1 MMEVIERKLWEQ
13 NIRFVAGID
22 EVGRGPLAGP
32 VVAASVVLPYGKIFE
47 GIDDSKKLSPD
58 KREEMFHLI
67 IENAVS
73 IGIGYVDSMVI
84 DKVNILRATLEAMKR
99 AICNMNI
106 VPDYLLIDGTYKLDG
121 VPIFQN
127 TVVKGDS
134 KSQCIAAASIVA
146 KVYRDR
152 LMEGYD
158 IEYPMYNFS
167 KNKGYG
173 TREHIEALMKYGP
186 CKIHRFSFAP
196 VKNSLCNE

>member
-1 MMEVIERKLWEQ
+1 MEVIEKKLWER

-32 VVAASVVLPYGKIFE
+32 VVAASVILPYGKIFD
-47 GIDDSKKLSPD
+47 GIDDSKKLSPE
-58 KREEMFHLI
+58 KREEMFYMI
-67 IENAVS
+67 VENAVS

-84 DKVNILRATLEAMKR
+84 DDINILQATFEAMKR
-99 AICNMNI
+99 AICNMSI
-106 VPDYLLIDGTYKLDG
+106 VPDYLLIDGNYELRD
-121 VPIFQN
+121 VPLFQN
-127 TVVKGDS
+127 SVVKGDS

-158 IEYPMYNFS
+158 IEYPMYHFS

-173 TREHIEALMKYGP
+173 TKEHLDALIKYGP

-196 VKNSLCNE
+196 VKNIAHNE

>member
-1 MMEVIERKLWEQ
+1 MEVIERKLWEQ

-32 VVAASVVLPYGKIFE
+32 VVAASVVLPFGKILK
-47 GIDDSKKLSPD
+47 GVDDSKKLSPQ
-58 KREEMFHLI
+58 KREEMFYMI
-67 IENAVS
+67 VENAVS
-73 IGIGYVDSMVI
+73 IGIGYVDSMII
-84 DKVNILRATLEAMKR
+84 DKVNILQATFEAMKR
-99 AICNMNI
+99 AICNMNV
-106 VPDYLLIDGTYKLDG
+106 VPDYLLIDGNRTLDG
-121 VPIFQN
+121 IPLFQHA
-127 TVVKGDS
+127 VVKGDS

-173 TREHIEALMKYGP
+173 TKEHMEALGKYGP

-196 VKNSLCNE
+196 VKNISFNE

>member
-1 MMEVIERKLWEQ
+1 MEVIERKLWEQ

-32 VVAASVVLPYGKIFE
+32 VVASSVVLPYGKIFD

-58 KREEMFHLI
+58 KREKMFHI
-67 IENAVS
+67 ILENAIS
-73 IGIGYVDSMVI
+73 IGIGYVDSMII
-84 DKVNILRATLEAMKR
+84 DKINILQATFEAMKR
-99 AICNMNI
+99 AICNMNV
-106 VPDYLLIDGTYKLDG
+106 VPDYLLIDGSYELDG
-121 VPIFQN
+121 VPLFQKA
-127 TVVKGDS
+127 VVKGDS

-152 LMEGYD
+152 LMEGFD

-167 KNKGYG
+167 RNKGYG
-173 TREHIEALMKYGP
+173 TKEHIKALMKYGP

-196 VKNSLCNE
+196 VKNFSCNE

>member
-1 MMEVIERKLWEQ
+1 MEVIERKLWEQ

-32 VVAASVVLPYGKIFE
+32 VVASSVVLPYGKIFD

-58 KREEMFHLI
+58 KREKMFHI
-67 IENAVS
+67 ILENAIS
-73 IGIGYVDSMVI
+73 IGIGYVDSMII
-84 DKVNILRATLEAMKR
+84 DKINILQATFEAMKR
-99 AICNMNI
+99 AICNMNV
-106 VPDYLLIDGTYKLDG
+106 VPDYLLIDGSYELDG
-121 VPIFQN
+121 VPLFQKA
-127 TVVKGDS
+127 VVKGDS

-152 LMEGYD
+152 LMEGFD

-167 KNKGYG
+167 RNKGYG
-173 TREHIEALMKYGP
+173 TKEHIEALMKYGP

-196 VKNSLCNE
+196 VKNFSCNE

>member
-22 EVGRGPLAGP
+22 VVGRGPLAGP

>member
-1 MMEVIERKLWEQ
+1 MEVIERKLWER